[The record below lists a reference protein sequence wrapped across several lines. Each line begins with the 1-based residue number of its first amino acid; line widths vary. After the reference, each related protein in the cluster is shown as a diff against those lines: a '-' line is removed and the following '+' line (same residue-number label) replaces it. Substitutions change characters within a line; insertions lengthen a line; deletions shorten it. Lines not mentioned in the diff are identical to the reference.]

1 MSPKN
6 PNCFSYSE
14 HTTMTRGLKP
24 LLLEVLFFCLISIAF
39 QFDCPATME
48 KVEGAA
54 EDSCYSLLD
63 LGGMEYPM
71 ASLYCQVSITTGE

>member
-1 MSPKN
+1 
-6 PNCFSYSE
+6 
-14 HTTMTRGLKP
+14 MTRGLKP

-71 ASLYCQVSITTGE
+71 ASLYCQVSITTGEWIHFKKPEKWSLLK